1 MAKGWSLALVGG
13 LVGGLVALGGAGV
26 WWWQGRPTRLTQ
38 RATVASPRAEP
49 PSSPTPTGGGRTLT
63 AGQPHREQEA
73 MALIKSLY
81 QSLSDKDWAQARLAF
96 TAAVQDQFDPAF
108 FAQFQRVTVQD
119 LRVTGGTDGQLELTG
134 RNTYFYAN
142 GDTQEE
148 ERRYTVIWQNHQPFI
163 SDSRFVRVTKPR

>member
-13 LVGGLVALGGAGV
+13 LVGGLVALGGAGL

-49 PSSPTPTGGGRTLT
+49 PSPTPTGGGRTLT

-81 QSLSDKDWAQARLAF
+81 QSLSDKDWVQARLAF
-96 TAAVQDQFDPAF
+96 TAALQDQFDPAF

-148 ERRYTVIWQNHQPFI
+148 ERRYTVIWHNQQPLI
-163 SDSRFVRVTKPR
+163 SDSRFLRVLKPR